1 MIDIYIGKHQSS
13 KKLSRKAL
21 ILIISLVLVFC
32 AAVGGTIAFMLINT
46 DSIENNF
53 IPAKVVVSVN
63 EDTTEN
69 TKYNISFTVQDGE
82 DAIPAYVRATLA
94 TYWTDTID
102 GATVKIAQPV
112 GASAPHGSLL
122 NNGWF
127 LVGDIYYYEEA
138 IEPGKST
145 PVLMDTITVTLPD
158 GSTAQCHID
167 VHAEAIQAAP
177 AEAVEDAWTD
187 IDVAGGKLV
196 AHN

>member
-1 MIDIYIGKHQSS
+1 MYVGKHQNS
-13 KKLSRKAL
+13 KKFNRKAL
-21 ILIISLVLVFC
+21 ILIISLVFVFL
-32 AAVGGTIAFMLINT
+32 AAAGGTLAFMAINT
-46 DSIENNF
+46 DNVDNSF
-53 IPAKVVVSVN
+53 IPAEVVVSVN

-69 TKYNISFTVQDGE
+69 TKSNISFTIQNSE
-82 DAIPAYVRATLA
+82 RAIPSYVRATLV

-102 GATVKIAQPV
+102 GNVVKIAQPV

-127 LVGDIYYYEEA
+127 RVDDIYYYEKA

-145 PVLMDTITVTLPD
+145 LVLMDTIVVTLPD

-167 VHAEAIQAAP
+167 VHAEAIQAEP
-177 AEAVEDAWTD
+177 AAAVEDAWK
-187 IDVAGGKLV
+187 DVDVVNGKLV